1 MPTDADIEKV
11 KTNLTNM
18 QAFNDYQYTHGNPLI
33 ANAYALLSEANTDK
47 GMGVI
52 VNLMESSFWAIS
64 AVEGGPAGAFA
75 ANVFCG
81 ILNTWT
87 SGSPPEDMGQT
98 YADLIQRFEAANIDL
113 DRQLAV
119 YHSDPA
125 AYWDTPFSYNGQN
138 CTVGDLATIDFPTE
152 SDPEF
157 FTLMDPCLF
166 ALDQYIWRFI
176 LTGGDYIIAKWE
188 PDTTMLSTFDFT
200 AWQDSFYGYH
210 PSYWATC
217 EYHPDSGDCG
227 DSTCYYLTQYNL
239 STGAGQYHDGAIP
252 DAACNYLFSD
262 RAPGHPY
269 SECTRGL
276 FQRNDVFTTW
286 GITTKTIYLPYG
298 APDPKEGAGWFRYM
312 RAKKEDKAVLSDL
325 QAEIGMDGIKE
336 LLLRAVKEDPSLRA
350 GLQTHPRE
358 TMEQIFDVIVPDFL
372 VFDFVVEGPRR
383 YGLVIPWE
391 DSDAE

>member
-1 MPTDADIEKV
+1 
-11 KTNLTNM
+11 
-18 QAFNDYQYTHGNPLI
+18 
-33 ANAYALLSEANTDK
+33 
-47 GMGVI
+47 
-52 VNLMESSFWAIS
+52 
-64 AVEGGPAGAFA
+64 
-75 ANVFCG
+75 
-81 ILNTWT
+81 
-87 SGSPPEDMGQT
+87 
-98 YADLIQRFEAANIDL
+98 
-113 DRQLAV
+113 
-119 YHSDPA
+119 
-125 AYWDTPFSYNGQN
+125 
-138 CTVGDLATIDFPTE
+138 
-152 SDPEF
+152 
-157 FTLMDPCLF
+157 
-166 ALDQYIWRFI
+166 
-176 LTGGDYIIAKWE
+176 
-188 PDTTMLSTFDFT
+188 MLSTFDFT

-262 RAPGHPY
+262 RAPGHSY

-298 APDPKEGAGWFRYM
+298 APDPEAGKGWFRYM
-312 RAKKEDKAVLSDL
+312 RTKRMELPVLSDL
-325 QAEIGMDGIKE
+325 QADVGMDGIKS

-350 GLQTHPRE
+350 GLQTHPRK
-358 TMEQIFDVIVPDFL
+358 TMERILGVMVPDFV